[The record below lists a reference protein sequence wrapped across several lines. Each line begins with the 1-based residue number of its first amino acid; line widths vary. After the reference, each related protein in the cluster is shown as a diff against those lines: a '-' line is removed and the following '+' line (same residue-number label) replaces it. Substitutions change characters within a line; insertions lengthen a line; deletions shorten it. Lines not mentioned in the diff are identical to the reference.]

1 MRATLGLALLL
12 LTATGAQAQDT
23 TVEVPFS
30 RRIDVG
36 AGVEIR
42 LLNGM
47 GDLDVVVGGAGVVTI
62 DAEAGGTSTTDA
74 QLIVQQDGG
83 RLMVCVAPLGA
94 ECDEDG
100 IRFRGRRRNRTSV
113 DMRVTV
119 PPGSELHAS
128 SGMGEV
134 SVQGVRDPVFAASG
148 NGDVVVTGAASE
160 VEASS
165 GNGSVRVS
173 TTGGPV
179 SASSGN
185 GDIQVEMGAV
195 PADARMSFNS
205 GNGDIV
211 LTLPATFAGEIDA
224 TFGNGDL
231 ESDFPITLSGG
242 FSRNRVRGVIGSAD
256 ASIRASS
263 GNGDLVLRRR

>member
-1 MRATLGLALLL
+1 MMSLAVLLL
-12 LTATGAQAQDT
+12 AAAPAQAQDA

-30 RRIDVG
+30 RRVEIAPG
-36 AGVEIR
+36 TEIR

-47 GDLDVVVGGAGVVTI
+47 GDLDVGQGDAGAVTI
-62 DAEAGGTSTTDA
+62 EGQAGGRGTDEA
-74 QLIVQQDGG
+74 QLIVMRDGD
-83 RLMVCVAPLGA
+83 RVIVCIAPPDA

-100 IRFRGRRRNRTSV
+100 IDFERGRNRNRTDV
-113 DMRVTV
+113 DVRVTV
-119 PPGSELHAS
+119 PPGSVVDVS
-128 SGMGEV
+128 SGMGDV
-134 SVQGVRDPVFAASG
+134 FVTGVTEPVFAASG
-148 NGDVVVTGAASE
+148 NGDVGVEGAGSE

-185 GDIQVEMGAV
+185 GDIEVEMGSL
-195 PADARMSFNS
+195 PTGARMSFNS

-211 LTLPATFAGEIDA
+211 LTLPASFSGEIDA
-224 TFGNGDL
+224 TFGNGGL
-231 ESDFPITLSGG
+231 QSDFPVTFSDG
-242 FSRNRVRGVIGSAD
+242 FSRRRVRGVIGSGD
-256 ASIRASS
+256 ARLRASS